1 MSDKPESQRASQ
13 SRVLSTKE
21 WRNSMFLEPP
31 MPVEHKKDRLRH
43 HVKLAHKK
51 NTLGETIYKGHPSWL
66 LMRDIQTGLYTGI
79 RSLATG
85 QVEHPDLYFTPP
97 VTVLPISPNS
107 NITFKFKDYCSMAFY
122 KLREHFG
129 INHVDYI
136 TSLCQNWNEVGTPGK
151 SGSLFFFSLDN
162 QYVLK
167 TIPKREA
174 KLLRSLLPAYYDYMT
189 SHSDSL
195 ITRFM
200 GLHRIKPHKGR
211 QVRFV
216 VMGNLF
222 NSNLKVHQRFDL
234 KGSTVGRELSP
245 AERAKKNPTFKDLDF
260 RRLNRKIH
268 LGPNRDLFLKQL
280 QLDCNFLSS
289 LHIMDYS
296 LLVGIHFIQNN
307 AASVDDSA
315 SSEDES
321 EDEGRS
327 PPLNRSMGTLP
338 PLIPDEETPPPNQAL
353 SCFEREEG
361 GVRARG
367 PDGAIL
373 DEYYYIGVIDIL
385 MLYTARKQI
394 EHAAKRIMHP
404 RGEISSVD
412 PEDFAIRFMK
422 FMTEIVD

>member
-1 MSDKPESQRASQ
+1 
-13 SRVLSTKE
+13 
-21 WRNSMFLEPP
+21 
-31 MPVEHKKDRLRH
+31 
-43 HVKLAHKK
+43 
-51 NTLGETIYKGHPSWL
+51 
-66 LMRDIQTGLYTGI
+66 LMRDIQTGLYTNI
-79 RSLATG
+79 RSLAMR
-85 QVEHPDLYFTPP
+85 QDEQPDLYFTPP
-97 VTVLPISPNS
+97 VTVHPIAPNS
-107 NITFKFKDYCSMAFY
+107 TITFKFKDYCPMAFF

-174 KLLRSLLPAYYDYMT
+174 KLLRALLPSYYEYMT

-211 QVRFV
+211 QVRFL

-260 RRLNRKIH
+260 RRLNRRIH

-280 QLDCNFLSS
+280 QMDCAFLSA

-296 LLVGIHFIQNN
+296 LLVGIHFIQANTPE
-307 AASVDDSA
+307 DSD
-315 SSEDES
+315 SSDDES
-321 EDEGRS
+321 ENEGRS
-327 PPLNRSMGTLP
+327 PPLNRSMSTLP
-338 PLIPDEETPPPNQAL
+338 PLIPDEEIPPPNQAL

-361 GVRARG
+361 GVRART
-367 PDGAIL
+367 PDGAL
-373 DEYYYIGVIDIL
+373 LEEYYYIGVIDIL
-385 MLYTARKQI
+385 MLYTARKQL
-394 EHAAKRIMHP
+394 EHAAKRVMHP

-412 PEDFAIRFMK
+412 PEDFAIRFVK
-422 FMTEIVD
+422 FITESVD